1 MLITKLC
8 FQLIGAQYI
17 LLEPLDILF
26 LEADRQVCH
35 INLRDGNK
43 LVAVKHLGYYKKKM
57 LDQFGFLELSKS
69 IVINTR
75 HITKYS
81 PRDRVVHLSSGQGLT
96 VAKTRQEMLNKTF
109 RKLHEDWADGIVP
122 NPLVSEIEAPV

>member
-1 MLITKLC
+1 MLTTKLC

-17 LLEPLDILF
+17 LIEPLDILF

-35 INLRDGNK
+35 INLLDGNK

-57 LDQFGFLELSKS
+57 LEQFGFIELSKS
-69 IVINTR
+69 VLINTV

-81 PRDRVVHLSSGQGLT
+81 PRDRIVHLASGQGLT
-96 VAKTRQEMLNKTF
+96 VAKTRQEKLNKVF
-109 RKLHEDWADGIVP
+109 RELHEQWVESAAP
-122 NPLVSEIEAPV
+122 LSLVS